1 MSPAQTPGKTPA
13 PAKTPGKSTSPA
25 AVKPAKKLVALKGIV
40 ESDKRD
46 RTRTVVVQFLAKHA
60 KYGKYLREQ
69 TVLQVHDA
77 SNASKLGDVVLVE
90 PCRRMSKTK
99 MWRVQ
104 RVVESRPKA

>member
-1 MSPAQTPGKTPA
+1 MSPA
-13 PAKTPGKSTSPA
+13 AKTPGKTSQTPA
-25 AVKPAKKLVALKGIV
+25 AVKEPKKLVALRGIV
-40 ESDKRD
+40 QSDTRD
-46 RTRTVVVQFLAKHA
+46 QTRTVLVEFLAKHA

-69 TVLQVHDA
+69 TVLHVHDEKN
-77 SNASKLGDVVLVE
+77 SSKAGDVVLVE